1 MYLYSYVRKFS
12 VTLTVTFYSVTV
24 LFGAVARE
32 IDMTFDVDNQN
43 EPLCAEVHPMNNEVV
58 DNREAFAI
66 SITSD
71 DISVEF
77 PVNPT
82 SLLVFDDDCKIF
94 IRNLLK

>member
-1 MYLYSYVRKFS
+1 M
-12 VTLTVTFYSVTV
+12 
-24 LFGAVARE
+24 ARE
-32 IDMTFDVDNQN
+32 IDMTFGVDNQN

-71 DISVEF
+71 DISVDL

-94 IRNLLK
+94 IS